1 MKAWMPRPVLMS
13 ALLAVATFTWMDRG
27 EGVGAAMILQDSELQ
42 TAESTC
48 TPPENCRMV
57 AGSFLT
63 HWISRTNSGN
73 LFLVMETNCT
83 DASRC
88 SSWIVERT
96 GRGVGMRLNIE
107 GQFRVLNSGKPI
119 PDIQTRRDL
128 SETESTYTRY
138 TWVAGAFLKAET
150 RTVYRVN
157 GVECGTALECY
168 QTAVEAHQKRMTDK
182 ALRIWETVHK
192 VSVI

>member
-1 MKAWMPRPVLMS
+1 MNAWMPRPILMS
-13 ALLAVATFTWMDRG
+13 ALLAVLAMTWTDRG
-27 EGVGAAMILQDSELQ
+27 DGLSAAMILQESELQ
-42 TAESTC
+42 TARNDCPTPEACST
-48 TPPENCRMV
+48 V

-63 HWISRTNSGN
+63 HWISRTGNGN
-73 LFLVMETNCT
+73 LFLVMRTDCT

-88 SSWIVERT
+88 SSWFVERT

-107 GQFRVLNSGKPI
+107 GHFRVLNSGKPI

-128 SETESTYTRY
+128 SDTESTYTRY